1 MHCSNFEKIMSNRI
15 LSGANLLTLLELSK
29 MGMCYNRAKGRGKMA
44 TSPLEEKYVEEA
56 SS

>member
-15 LSGANLLTLLELSK
+15 LSGANLLILLELSK

-44 TSPLEEKYVEEA
+44 TSRLEEKYVEEA